1 MKKIMLTMMLV
12 VAAMTASAQRTGE
25 LGSKMTKR
33 QLFDFGWQFT
43 YRSASPLGS
52 SKNGQTQT
60 VDLPHDWDIF
70 EGPHSG
76 KGATGTGGGW
86 FEAGKGE
93 YRKQFT
99 IDNSQFTIGNSQFTI
114 DNSQSTIDNSLVK
127 LHFEGVYQKAE
138 VYVNGQKAGQH
149 HYGYTPFTVDVTKF
163 IYKDKRANEVVVKVD
178 NSEQPNCRWY
188 SGSGIYRHVWLE
200 TMPALH
206 IAENGVFVTTEIV
219 PPIPEQ
225 SSPTRSLSAPKGAT
239 TAKIRVEVTVQNEGS
254 EEKQCTVEVEG
265 QQQQLSLKPGEQ
277 KPVVFNYTISNPKL
291 WSPDTPY
298 LYTAEVNLSTPLS
311 SERGAGGEAVKFG
324 IRSFS
329 FDAERG
335 FVLNGKPML
344 INGACVHH
352 DDGVLGAMAFD
363 DAEIRKVRQMK
374 EAGFNLIRTSHNPTT
389 RAFLDACDSIGML
402 VIDEAFDG
410 WRTQKNPYDYST
422 VIDSCYREDIHAMV
436 LRDRNHP
443 SVISWSIGNEVIE
456 RKDIRVVYTARQMK
470 KAILEYDTTRPVT
483 EALCAWDR
491 DWEIYDPHA
500 EVLDVA
506 GYNYMIFKHASDHE
520 RDPKRI
526 IWQTESYPRDAFRN
540 WSVAHD
546 FPYVVG
552 DIVWTGLD
560 YLGESGIGRNYYKGE
575 REGESWIKGGQ
586 PEWHGA
592 PCGDVDITGWRKPIS
607 HYREMLWNSVE
618 CRTES
623 VEFATASNS
632 FARGTAEANSTL
644 YTLHSQ
650 LYMAVKEPNGY
661 HGEIHTT
668 MWSVWPTWESWTWPG
683 WEGKPIEV
691 EVYTKQ
697 PEVKLYLNDRLIGT
711 KQVSRETEFKAVF
724 TVNYEPGTLKAV
736 TTSHTNST
744 SILQTAGIPARLR
757 LTPDR
762 TIMKADGQSL
772 TFVTVEVLDKKGVLV
787 PEAAIPCEATVKGA
801 GTLLAFASAD
811 LKDTEPYTSSR
822 VRTWK
827 GRALLVVRSKQKG
840 GNVSV
845 SIKSILPTASLS
857 LKSK

>member
-1 MKKIMLTMMLV
+1 MLV
-12 VAAMTASAQRTGE
+12 GCLTTAIEAVKAQTQ
-25 LGSKMTKR
+25 R

-43 YRSASPLGS
+43 KIVNGKS
-52 SKNGQTQT
+52 SNSKL
-60 VDLPHDWDIF
+60 VDLPHDWDIY
-70 EGPHSG
+70 EGPNSG

-93 YRKQFT
+93 YRKTFAIDHLPLT
-99 IDNSQFTIGNSQFTI
+99 IDH
-114 DNSQSTIDNSLVK
+114 SLVK

-138 VYVNGQKAGQH
+138 VFVNGQKAGQH

-163 IYKDKRANEVVVKVD
+163 LYKDKRENEVVVKVD

-206 IAENGVFVTTEIV
+206 IAENGVFVTTPDV
-219 PPIPEQ
+219 
-225 SSPTRSLSAPKGAT
+225 SANKAT
-239 TAKIRVEVTVQNEGS
+239 VKVEVTVQNEGNND
-254 EEKQCTVEVEG
+254 QQGIVEVEG
-265 QQQQLSLKPGEQ
+265 QQQKVSLMAGES
-277 KPVVFNYTISNPKL
+277 KAVTFTYTINNPQL
-291 WSPDTPY
+291 WSPESPY
-298 LYTAEVNLSTPLS
+298 LYTTEVSLSTPLS
-311 SERGAGGEAVKFG
+311 AQRGAGGESVKFG

-329 FDAERG
+329 FDAENG
-335 FVLNGKPML
+335 FMLNGKKVL

-443 SVISWSIGNEVIE
+443 SIISWSIGNEVIE

-470 KAILEYDTTRPVT
+470 KAIHEYDTTRPVT

-500 EVLDVA
+500 EVLDVV
-506 GYNYMIFKHASDHE
+506 GYNYMIFKHASDHQ
-520 RDPKRI
+520 RDPKRV

-540 WSVAHD
+540 WAVVND

-575 REGESWIKGGQ
+575 REGESWIEGGQ

-607 HYREMLWNSVE
+607 HYREMLWKEAYDGEFPSV
-618 CRTES
+618 
-623 VEFATASNS
+623 
-632 FARGTAEANSTL
+632 L
-644 YTLHSQ
+644 YL
-650 LYMAVKEPNGY
+650 AVKEPNGY
-661 HGEIHTT
+661 YGDIKTT
-668 MWSVWPTWESWTWPG
+668 MWSVWPTWESWNWPG

-691 EVYTKQ
+691 EVYTKA
-697 PEVKLYLNDRLIGT
+697 PEVKLYLNDKLIGT
-711 KQVSRETEFKAVF
+711 KQVNRDTEYKAIF
-724 TVNYEPGTLKAV
+724 TVNYEPG
-736 TTSHTNST
+736 
-744 SILQTAGIPARLR
+744 ILRAEASAQGRLLCTAGEPARLR

-762 TIMKADGQSL
+762 TVMAADGQSL
-772 TFVTVEVLDKKGVLV
+772 TYVTVEVVDKNGYVC
-787 PEAAIPCEATVKGA
+787 PNATIDCEATVKGA
-801 GTLLAFASAD
+801 GSLQAFASAD
-811 LKDTEPYTSSR
+811 LKDTEPYTSPR
-822 VRTWK
+822 VKTWK
-827 GRALLVVRSKQKG
+827 GRALLVVRSTQKKG
-840 GNVSV
+840 SVNV
-845 SIKSILPTASLS
+845 SIKSSLPKASLT

>member
-1 MKKIMLTMMLV
+1 MKKILMTMMLAIAV
-12 VAAMTASAQRTGE
+12 VTASAQ
-25 LGSKMTKR
+25 TKK

-43 YRSASPLGS
+43 HRSALPLGS
-52 SKNGQTQT
+52 SKNGKTQT

-70 EGPHSG
+70 EGPVSG
-76 KGATGTGGGW
+76 EGVTGTGGGW

-93 YRKQFT
+93 YRKTFKT
-99 IDNSQFTIGNSQFTI
+99 PDGEV
-114 DNSQSTIDNSLVK
+114 VK

-138 VYVNGQKAGQH
+138 VFVNGQKAGQH
-149 HYGYTPFTVDVTKF
+149 HYGYTPFTVDVTPY
-163 IYKDKRANEVVVKVD
+163 IYKNKKQTNEVVVKVD

-206 IAENGVFVTTEIV
+206 IAENGIFITTPEVNAEKARVQVDVTIANES
-219 PPIPEQ
+219 Q
-225 SSPTRSLSAPKGAT
+225 SDRNATVVVCGAQLMVAVKAGESKTVST
-239 TAKIRVEVTVQNEGS
+239 TTMVN
-254 EEKQCTVEVEG
+254 
-265 QQQQLSLKPGEQ
+265 
-277 KPVVFNYTISNPKL
+277 NPQL
-291 WSPDTPY
+291 WSPESPT
-298 LYTAEVNLSTPLS
+298 LYEAKVELKENGTTIDRQTA
-311 SERGAGGEAVKFG
+311 KYG
-324 IRSFS
+324 IRTFS

-335 FVLNGKPML
+335 FVLNGQKVL

-470 KAILEYDTTRPVT
+470 QAIHEYDTTRPVT
-483 EALCAWDR
+483 EALCAWDS

-520 RDPKRI
+520 RDPKRV
-526 IWQTESYPRDAFRN
+526 IWQTESYPRDAFKN
-540 WSVAHD
+540 WAVVND

-560 YLGESGIGRNYYKGE
+560 YLGESGIGRYYYEGE
-575 REGESWIKGGQ
+575 RPGEHWFDGGF

-592 PCGDVDITGWRKPIS
+592 YCGDIDITGWRKPIS
-607 HYREMLWNSVE
+607 HYREVLWHND
-618 CRTES
+618 TP
-623 VEFATASNS
+623 
-632 FARGTAEANSTL
+632 L
-644 YTLHSQ
+644 YL
-650 LYMAVKEPNGY
+650 AVKEPDGY
-661 HGEIHTT
+661 HGKIKETA
-668 MWSVWPTWESWTWPG
+668 WSVWPTWESWTWPG
-683 WEGKPIEV
+683 WEGKPVEV
-691 EVYTKQ
+691 EVYTHQ
-697 PEVKLYLNDRLIGT
+697 PEVKLYLDDQLIGT

-724 TVNYEPGTLKAV
+724 SVSYKAGTLRAEAGGESV
-736 TTSHTNST
+736 T
-744 SILQTAGIPARLR
+744 LKTAGEPACLR

-762 TIMKADGQSL
+762 TTMTADGQSL
-772 TFVTVEVLDKKGVLV
+772 TFITVEVVDKQGTPV
-787 PEAAIPCEATVKGA
+787 PEATIPCEATIKGA

-811 LKDTEPYTSSR
+811 LKDTEPYTSPR
-822 VRTWK
+822 VKTWK
-827 GRALLVVRSKQKG
+827 SRALLVVRSTQKG
-840 GNVSV
+840 GSINV
-845 SIKSILPTASLS
+845 SIKSALPTAGLT

>member
-1 MKKIMLTMMLV
+1 MKKILITTMLV
-12 VAAMTASAQRTGE
+12 IAAISASAQT
-25 LGSKMTKR
+25 R

-43 YRSASPLGS
+43 H
-52 SKNGQTQT
+52 NGKTQT

-70 EGPHSG
+70 EGPNSG

-93 YRKQFT
+93 YRKIFKT
-99 IDNSQFTIGNSQFTI
+99 PDSEV
-114 DNSQSTIDNSLVK
+114 VK

-138 VYVNGQKAGQH
+138 VFVNGQKAGQH
-149 HYGYTPFTVDVTKF
+149 HYGYTPFTVDVTK
-163 IYKDKRANEVVVKVD
+163 YLNKDKKQTNEVVVKVD

-206 IAENGVFVTTEIV
+206 IAENGVFVTT
-219 PPIPEQ
+219 PEV
-225 SSPTRSLSAPKGAT
+225 SANK
-239 TAKIRVEVTVQNEGS
+239 AKVQVEVSVQNESQTDRNATVVVGS
-254 EEKQCTVEVEG
+254 AQLMVAVKAGESKTVTT
-265 QQQQLSLKPGEQ
+265 
-277 KPVVFNYTISNPKL
+277 TIFVNNPRL
-291 WSPDTPY
+291 WSPESPT
-298 LYTAEVNLSTPLS
+298 LYEAKVELKENSTTIDRQTA
-311 SERGAGGEAVKFG
+311 KYG

-329 FDAERG
+329 FDAENG
-335 FVLNGKPML
+335 FVLNGKKVL

-422 VIDSCYREDIHAMV
+422 VIDSCFRQDIHAMV

-443 SVISWSIGNEVIE
+443 SIISWSIGNEVIE
-456 RKDIRVVYTARQMK
+456 RKDIRVIYTARQMK
-470 KAILEYDTTRPVT
+470 KAIHELDTTRPVT

-500 EVLDVA
+500 EVLDVV
-506 GYNYMIFKHASDHE
+506 GYNYMIFKHASDHQ
-520 RDPKRI
+520 RDPKRV

-540 WSVAHD
+540 WSISND

-575 REGESWIKGGQ
+575 REGESWIEGGQ

-607 HYREMLWNSVE
+607 HYREMLWNE
-618 CRTES
+618 DTP
-623 VEFATASNS
+623 
-632 FARGTAEANSTL
+632 
-644 YTLHSQ
+644 

-661 HGEIHTT
+661 HGDIKTT

-683 WEGKPIEV
+683 WEGKPVEV
-691 EVYTKQ
+691 EVYTHQ
-697 PEVKLYLNDRLIGT
+697 PEVKLYLNDQLIGT
-711 KQVSRETEFKAVF
+711 KQVSRKTEFKAVF
-724 TVNYEPGTLKAV
+724 SVPYQTGTLRAEAGGKSM
-736 TTSHTNST
+736 T
-744 SILQTAGIPARLR
+744 LKTAGEPARLR
-757 LTPDR
+757 LTPDH
-762 TIMKADGQSL
+762 TMMTADGQSL
-772 TFVTVEVLDKKGVLV
+772 TFVTIEVLDKNGILV
-787 PEAAIPCEATVKGA
+787 PEAAIDCEAVVKGQ
-801 GTLLAFASAD
+801 GQLLAFASAD
-811 LKDTEPYTSSR
+811 LKDTEPYTSPRSK
-822 VRTWK
+822 TWK
-827 GRALLVVRSKQKG
+827 GRALLVVRSTQKKG
-840 GNVSV
+840 SVNV
-845 SIKSILPTASLS
+845 SIKSSLPTANLT
-857 LKSK
+857 LKACRL